1 MNLDVLKML
10 KLNAKLNNLLEGF
23 DDFLY
28 TKKINL
34 TIKDKIL
41 IFLYEKPLSPFELI
55 KMLSVAKTNLAL
67 VCQSLIKEDLIKK
80 QKDEIDKRNIFYLIT
95 EKGKLKAE
103 ELLKEVSKI
112 INNEIEYKNKNA
124 EINAKIS
131 ELLSLIS

>member
-95 EKGKLKAE
+95 EKGKLKAG

>member
-80 QKDEIDKRNIFYLIT
+80 QKDEIDKRNIVYLIT
-95 EKGKLKAE
+95 EKGKLKAG
-103 ELLKEVSKI
+103 ELLKEVSRI

>member
-80 QKDEIDKRNIFYLIT
+80 QKDEIDKRNIVYLIT

>member
-41 IFLYEKPLSPFELI
+41 IFLYEKPLSPIELI

-80 QKDEIDKRNIFYLIT
+80 QKDEIDKRNIVYLIT
-95 EKGKLKAE
+95 EKGKLKAG
-103 ELLKEVSKI
+103 ELLKEVSRI

>member
-80 QKDEIDKRNIFYLIT
+80 QKDEIDKRNIVYLIT
-95 EKGKLKAE
+95 EKGKLKAG